1 MATLTGSTIASSYD
15 QLLCLPSGGGNTT
28 TLVALTDGN
37 AANTFCLQ
45 LATTSALIVD
55 DAKLYFGTGSDASF
69 EYDEDGNDVLLYD
82 GANFRIED
90 DTQLQFGAA
99 ADWTVEYDEDGDD
112 DLVFTGS
119 DMAIE
124 SSTTAKPLVLI
135 KNTTDDQV
143 GAELRFVATQGGTNG
158 VDNDV
163 AGTISFYSNDDG
175 TPTNQKFAQMVCK
188 ATDVTSGGEEG
199 SLSFGVAEYDGTVTD
214 GLVLT
219 GQPADGEVD
228 VTIGAGASSTT
239 TIAGDLAVT
248 GSLPTAA
255 KGWVKLQEVNA
266 NTTTV
271 VVGSTSL
278 FSTTYDMYMITA
290 SNIHTDDD
298 APDIKVRFIL
308 AEAVV
313 DGSHYRSIANRLYSS
328 STDLVNDNDDDDKA
342 YVAQGVGNA
351 TGESSDFQMFMH
363 SPDGTSNHKSF
374 YSIGVSSADNGQTY
388 MNLNAGK
395 YHSAE
400 GSTLDGM
407 HFFLSSGDF
416 ASGTFTLYGL
426 AK

>member
-1 MATLTGSTIASSYD
+1 MALTRIKGTGITNLAVDTAQLAADAVTSAKIEDLAVDTEHLAASAVETAKINNDAVTGDKIENSPTIASN
-15 QLLCLPSGGGNTT
+15 L
-28 TLVALTDGN
+28 
-37 AANTFCLQ
+37 
-45 LATTSALIVD
+45 
-55 DAKLYFGTGSDASF
+55 
-69 EYDEDGNDVLLYD
+69 
-82 GANFRIED
+82 
-90 DTQLQFGAA
+90 
-99 ADWTVEYDEDGDD
+99 
-112 DLVFTGS
+112 
-119 DMAIE
+119 
-124 SSTTAKPLVLI
+124 
-135 KNTTDDQV
+135 
-143 GAELRFVATQGGTNG
+143 
-158 VDNDV
+158 
-163 AGTISFYSNDDG
+163 
-175 TPTNQKFAQMVCK
+175 
-188 ATDVTSGGEEG
+188 
-199 SLSFGVAEYDGTVTD
+199 TVT
-214 GLVLT
+214 
-219 GQPADGEVD
+219 
-228 VTIGAGASSTT
+228 
-239 TIAGDLAVT
+239 GDLSVT

-328 STDLVNDNDDDDKA
+328 STVLVNDNDDDDKA

-351 TGESSDFQMFMH
+351 TGESSDFQMFIH

-426 AK
+426 TK